1 MPQKDSEFIAW
12 ASTIYKDCS
21 QSSTPWQIDPN
32 LLQQFKTLL
41 DEAQTAF
48 KNNSNRELKNKS
60 TVSLKNAAF
69 ALLKRFLSS
78 FISMLIG
85 NLDIPDEA
93 IRSMGLRPRRPH
105 ARQPL
110 PAPNEAPMLTAIVG
124 QHHDV
129 TVYVS
134 GLQHGHPTE
143 RLKNEKYAGFLLKY
157 RLDDTEQWQ
166 FLVSTKLRHILIFE
180 NEDRGKHL
188 FLQAAW
194 VNPRMK
200 NGPWSE
206 EIKELVN

>member
-1 MPQKDSEFIAW
+1 MPRKDGEFIAW
-12 ASTIYKDCS
+12 ASTIYDDCS
-21 QSSTPWQIDPN
+21 QSATPWQIDSD
-32 LLQQFKTLL
+32 LLQQFDTLL
-41 DEAQTAF
+41 DEAKTAF
-48 KNNSNRELKNKS
+48 ENNSNRELKNRS

-69 ALLKRFLSS
+69 VALKHFLSP
-78 FISMLIG
+78 FINMLIG
-85 NLDIPDEA
+85 NLHVPDEA
-93 IRSMGLRPRRPH
+93 ITSMGLRPRH
-105 ARQPL
+105 FHTRQPL
-110 PAPNEAPMLTAIVG
+110 PIPSEAPVLTAIVG

-134 GLQHGHPTE
+134 NLQHGHPTE

-166 FLVSTKLRHILIFE
+166 FLISTKLRHTLILE
-180 NEDRGKHL
+180 NEDEGKHI

-206 EIKELVN
+206 EVKELVN